1 MYPAKHSGPP
11 YFLPANSLRVPEVT
25 FHKEKRLCSPLSL
38 RPEYIIQGP
47 SSLSSCMQTHNCTA
61 AWYNST
67 PSPQPRQSTP
77 LATPAFH
84 CAQWCVSPV
93 RYHREHLQS
102 HPASSTPHLPWPTAK
117 DNPQLC
123 TEDLLILQ
131 PAAAGIHTRS
141 SEAPS
146 PPLLYFCI
154 DCSFTCHSLPHLS
167 RAHSESGPA
176 GWGSGW

>member
-1 MYPAKHSGPP
+1 MFS
-11 YFLPANSLRVPEVT
+11 S
-25 FHKEKRLCSPLSL
+25 LSL

-131 PAAAGIHTRS
+131 PSAAGIHTRS
-141 SEAPS
+141 SETPS
-146 PPLLYFCI
+146 PPLLYLCI

-176 GWGSGW
+176 GWASGW